1 MKGVKKMQKIDE
13 LIKEIETNCK
23 KEHQYDDI
31 FGYLQVCQNCKKKIE
46 GIKIGFALANKK

>member
-1 MKGVKKMQKIDE
+1 MQKIDE